1 MAGDWIKMRVNLVT
15 HPKVLAMADVLLND
29 GDYLDWSALSFAV
42 AGYPP
47 CDEQDI
53 KRERYSAL
61 RITRY
66 VCVTSLLR
74 FWGYANEHA
83 KGEFIDF
90 LTIDSIDEI
99 AGVAGFGRALVATGW
114 AVESGNGILLPG
126 FTEHNTSAEVRK
138 TGAAERQKAYR
149 ERLKQKTEPAQENRD
164 VTRDVTSQPREE
176 KRRED
181 TNTAPE
187 GFESFWKTWPAG
199 DRKQAKGK
207 CLEAWKKAR
216 IESVAASVL
225 AHVEKLKSS
234 ASWTKNGGEFI
245 PAPLVYLNKRSW
257 EGAEDAP
264 AFQERFV

>member
-47 CDEQDI
+47 CDEHDI

-99 AGVAGFGRALVATGW
+99 AGVVGFGRALVATGW

-187 GFESFWKTWPAG
+187 GFESFWKTYP
-199 DRKQAKGK
+199 KKVGK
-207 CLEAWKKAR
+207 PSAIKAFKRVQSSLDDILQNLEIMVVSEA
-216 IESVAASVL
+216 
-225 AHVEKLKSS
+225 
-234 ASWTKNGGEFI
+234 WTKNAGQYVPN
-245 PAPLVYLNKRSW
+245 PATYLNDRRW
-257 EGAEDAP
+257 EDGAAQKETL
-264 AFQERFV
+264 RFV